1 MLDRDSALR
10 GSAGD
15 IQFNQAIETS
25 TFLPLSGG
33 TGGGGKALFTS
44 RNDIAG
50 YSGRPQ
56 RDGNDPMRSRQSRR
70 SGAIRV
76 HSVEP
81 PCSTDYKTI
90 PENLQSH

>member
-33 TGGGGKALFTS
+33 KGGGGKALFTS

-56 RDGNDPMRSRQSRR
+56 RDGNDP
-70 SGAIRV
+70 ILITP
-76 HSVEP
+76 EP
-81 PCSTDYKTI
+81 AQRGNS
-90 PENLQSH
+90 SSFR